1 MLVISPTTSQIIS
14 ESEQKIGTF
23 FRSKRVTIK
32 YLKERRGGEEAA
44 GGQKID
50 CSLHDLVVNFNLCV
64 NTLYRN
70 SLGE

>member
-14 ESEQKIGTF
+14 ENEQKIGTF

-32 YLKERRGGEEAA
+32 YFKERRGRRR

-64 NTLYRN
+64 NTLDRN
-70 SLGE
+70 SLE